1 MNELRLILFCTLGL
15 GKPDGENWDW
25 AFGHRRKGGGFFDR
39 KDLLWL
45 DDTFVQ

>member
-15 GKPDGENWDW
+15 GKPDGENWD
-25 AFGHRRKGGGFFDR
+25 GGLVTGVKGGFFDR